1 MRPGGRQCSLSEEVE
16 LRLMQ
21 AYQGLSHQAGK
32 RGPAVGMVVLSAAEA
47 RYSRWPS
54 SREPERALWC
64 IQIVQTGELDI

>member
-1 MRPGGRQCSLSEEVE
+1 MCPGGRQCSLSEEVE

-47 RYSRWPS
+47 SYSLPS
-54 SREPERALWC
+54 SREPELALCC
-64 IQIVQTGELDI
+64 IQIVQTGELDL